1 MTQSLEQEIY
11 CICVELGQRAMQKG
25 VTMATAESC
34 TAGGIS
40 YYITEVP
47 GSSRWFDR
55 GYVTYTNQAKT
66 EMLGVT
72 PATLS
77 AYGAVSEETVREMA
91 LGALEKSGAHIAV
104 AVSGIA
110 GPGGAVPGKPL
121 GTVCFGFA
129 RRAAHGPVVFT
140 DTQCFSGDRKAVR
153 LATIRQAVQGL
164 ITQVDHS

>member
-1 MTQSLEQEIY
+1 MPQSIDWEIY
-11 CICVELGQRAMQKG
+11 CICTELGQRAMQKG
-25 VTMATAESC
+25 LTLTTAESC

-40 YYITEVP
+40 YYITEVA

-55 GYVTYTNQAKT
+55 GFVTYTNQAKT

-72 PATLS
+72 PATLA

-91 LGALEKSGAHIAV
+91 LGALDKSNAHIAV

-129 RRAAHGPVVFT
+129 RRGARETMVVT
-140 DTQCFSGDRKAVR
+140 DTQYFSGDRNAVR
-153 LATIRQAVQGL
+153 LATIRHAVQGL